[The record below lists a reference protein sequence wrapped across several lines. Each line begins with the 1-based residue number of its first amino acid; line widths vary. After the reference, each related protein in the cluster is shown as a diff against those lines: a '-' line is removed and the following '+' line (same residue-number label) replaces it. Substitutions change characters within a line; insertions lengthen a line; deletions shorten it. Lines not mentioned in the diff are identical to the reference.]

1 MRNGFLRAMTYNLH
15 GGRDPLNRPSL
26 DGIAATIKAAE
37 ADLIG
42 LQEVERRF
50 RGRTDQ
56 AALLAAAVGRELRF
70 APALDRTPGEPG
82 GAFGLAVLSRW
93 PILRGSSHPLP
104 SAGEPR
110 ILLSTLIAAPCGS
123 LHFFTCHLGLSRD
136 ERRDQVEAIVRLV
149 EGFPGPAVLAG
160 DFNAPPEAAELAPLF
175 TRWQEVQTA
184 CGLNEATFP
193 AAAARIDFIFCPRSW
208 RVLRAAV
215 LPSPASDHRPVA
227 ADLVPA

>member
-26 DGIAATIKAAE
+26 DGIAATITAAE

-50 RGRTDQ
+50 RDRTDG

-70 APALDRTPGEPG
+70 APALDRMPGEPG
-82 GAFGLAVLSRW
+82 GEFGLAVLSRW
-93 PILRGSSHPLP
+93 PILRSSFILLP
-104 SAGEPR
+104 SRGEPR
-110 ILLSTLIAAPCGS
+110 ILLSALVEGPWGP
-123 LHFFTCHLGLSRD
+123 LRFLTCHLGLD
-136 ERRDQVEAIVRLV
+136 AEERRGQVEAIVRFV
-149 EGFPGPAVLAG
+149 EGFRGPAVLAG
-160 DFNAPPEAAELAPLF
+160 DFNAPAEAAELGPLF

-208 RVLRAAV
+208 RVLCAAV
-215 LPSPASDHRPVA
+215 LPSPASDHRPVV